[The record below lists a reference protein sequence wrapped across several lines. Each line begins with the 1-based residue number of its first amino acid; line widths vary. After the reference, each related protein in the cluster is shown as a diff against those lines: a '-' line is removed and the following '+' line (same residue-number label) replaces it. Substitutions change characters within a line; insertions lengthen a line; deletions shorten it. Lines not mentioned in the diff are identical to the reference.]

1 RPALGSLL
9 GVGLDIGPDLGRT
22 RLDGGA
28 DDVVQ
33 AVLGLP
39 AQRAGDALPG
49 ADQPGRVPGAGL
61 TDLGRDLDALGA
73 GDRVDHLAHAGPL
86 AGADVEGAVRAL
98 LTAQV
103 VQGGDVG
110 MGEVE
115 HVDVVADAGSV
126 GGVVAVPEHHR
137 GQALLEPVQ
146 HDRHQVHH
154 RGVRQLGPA
163 GAGHVEVAQGDGA
176 HAV

>member
-1 RPALGSLL
+1 HVLAQHHFSHPAAGRPAAGRPSQVIPAAAAGSVF
-9 GVGLDIGPDLGRT
+9 GVGLDIGPDRGRA

-28 DDVVQ
+28 DDIVQ

-73 GDRVDHLAHAGPL
+73 GDRVDHLEHAGPL

-126 GGVVAVPEHHR
+126 
-137 GQALLEPVQ
+137 
-146 HDRHQVHH
+146 
-154 RGVRQLGPA
+154 
-163 GAGHVEVAQGDGA
+163 
-176 HAV
+176 